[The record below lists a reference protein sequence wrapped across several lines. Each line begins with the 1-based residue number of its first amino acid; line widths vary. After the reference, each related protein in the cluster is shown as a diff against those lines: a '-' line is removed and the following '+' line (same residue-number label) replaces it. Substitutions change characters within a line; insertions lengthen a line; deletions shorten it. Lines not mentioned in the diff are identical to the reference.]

1 MIELAERCPGLK
13 SVCVS
18 NCSHLTDQVDIA
30 VIAVIIVIIVIIFV
44 IVIVVVIVVVII
56 IGNYCTLRL

>member
-30 VIAVIIVIIVIIFV
+30 VIAVIIVIIFV

>member
-30 VIAVIIVIIVIIFV
+30 VIADIVV

-56 IGNYCTLRL
+56 IGNYCTL

>member
-30 VIAVIIVIIVIIFV
+30 VIADIIVIIFV
-44 IVIVVVIVVVII
+44 IVIVNVVFNVVVII

>member
-18 NCSHLTDQVDIA
+18 NCSHLTDQVDIG
-30 VIAVIIVIIVIIFV
+30 VIIFIIVIMFV
-44 IVIVVVIVVVII
+44 IVIVNVVFNVVVII

>member
-30 VIAVIIVIIVIIFV
+30 VIVVIIFV
-44 IVIVVVIVVVII
+44 IVIVVVNVVVII

>member
-18 NCSHLTDQVDIA
+18 NCSHLTDQVEIIVDI
-30 VIAVIIVIIVIIFV
+30 VIVVVVVVIVVIIVIV
-44 IVIVVVIVVVII
+44 IVIVVII
-56 IGNYCTLRL
+56 IADYDTL

>member
-30 VIAVIIVIIVIIFV
+30 VIAVIIVI
-44 IVIVVVIVVVII
+44 VVVIVVVII

>member
-30 VIAVIIVIIVIIFV
+30 VIIVIIFV

>member
-30 VIAVIIVIIVIIFV
+30 VIAVIIVIIFV
-44 IVIVVVIVVVII
+44 IVIVVVIII